1 MSSVRLDNYVITL
14 ESFEEARSL
23 LRPGG
28 RIVLTAATFREWFRE
43 RFVRM
48 LEAVCASDV
57 QTREVP
63 DGSWVSYDCRVSDRS
78 NPSALEAAAHSVPT
92 DDWPFLYLPK
102 RGIPQAYL
110 FVVILLAFGSV
121 VVIRRHGLPMRG
133 LTAFDGHLFFLGA
146 AFLLMEVYA
155 INRLALLFGTTWIVS
170 AVTIMV
176 VLTLI
181 VAANFTVLIGARFS
195 YAIAYAGL
203 FGSLLLSYSLNPEA
217 VIGRGIGPLVI
228 FSIGVL
234 LPVYF
239 AALVFARSFASSA
252 VASAGI
258 GVNMLGAVV
267 GGWAEYSSMAF
278 GIRSLVLL
286 ATAFYIGSLISLV
299 WAGTSAEVRILQ
311 PSTSNR

>member
-1 MSSVRLDNYVITL
+1 
-14 ESFEEARSL
+14 
-23 LRPGG
+23 
-28 RIVLTAATFREWFRE
+28 
-43 RFVRM
+43 
-48 LEAVCASDV
+48 
-57 QTREVP
+57 
-63 DGSWVSYDCRVSDRS
+63 
-78 NPSALEAAAHSVPT
+78 
-92 DDWPFLYLPK
+92 
-102 RGIPQAYL
+102 
-110 FVVILLAFGSV
+110 
-121 VVIRRHGLPMRG
+121 
-133 LTAFDGHLFFLGA
+133 
-146 AFLLMEVYA
+146 MEVYA

-181 VAANFTVLIGARFS
+181 VAANFTVLVGARFS

-252 VASAGI
+252 VASVGI

-286 ATAFYIGSLISLV
+286 ATAFYVGSLISLV
-299 WAGTSAEVRILQ
+299 WARTSTDVRILQ
-311 PSTSNR
+311 PSTTNR